1 MGIVAFL
8 IGVGGTAWAMT
19 VTIGLLF
26 PERAARA
33 SEATRG
39 AFVRGLLPL
48 GIGIFG
54 FVMLSLPFPG
64 AKLLGTAILL
74 LVFALAA
81 LGLAGLSRLTGR
93 RIVLLA
99 PEMGEYP
106 AFLRGAGFLV
116 AASLFPFL
124 GWFLFAP
131 AAFVFALG
139 LGVSALV
146 RREVAF
152 PPLGEG

>member
-19 VTIGLLF
+19 VTMGLLF

-33 SEATRG
+33 SGATRG

-54 FVMLSLPFPG
+54 FILLSLPFPG
-64 AKLLGTAILL
+64 AKLLGTAVLL
-74 LVFALAA
+74 GVLALAA
-81 LGLAGLSRLTGR
+81 LGLAGLSHLVGR
-93 RIVLLA
+93 RIALLA
-99 PEMGEYP
+99 PEMGEY
-106 AFLRGAGFLV
+106 AGFLRGAGFLV

-131 AAFVFALG
+131 LTFVVALG
-139 LGVSALV
+139 AGWSALA
-146 RREVAF
+146 RREGVV
-152 PPLGEG
+152 EV